1 MTNTEMPLLE
11 TERLW
16 IRPLRRKDLAAV
28 SQILDEALG
37 FTDGGAQALRG
48 LRERRGWL
56 EWTVRG
62 YRELGQLFQPPYND
76 RAVVLKSSGE
86 IIGVC
91 GLVPSLGPFGQI
103 GLGEAAP
110 GAMTPEVGLFYA
122 VHPGW
127 QRQGYALEAAQAL
140 VNYAFT
146 ELHLARVVAT
156 TSDDNPASR
165 AVMRRLGMTL
175 RRNPLPEPAWFQWVG
190 VLHNPRYA
198 PRA

>member
-16 IRPLRRKDLAAV
+16 IRPLRRGDLQAV

-37 FTDGGAQALRG
+37 FTDGGSQELRG
-48 LRERRGWL
+48 LRERQRWL

-76 RAVVLKSSGE
+76 RAAVLKSSGE

-103 GLGEAAP
+103 GLGGAAP

-122 VHPGW
+122 VHPRW
-127 QRQGYALEAAQAL
+127 QRQGYALEAARAL
-140 VNYAFT
+140 VHYAF
-146 ELHLARVVAT
+146 EGMHLARVVAT

-165 AVMRRLGMTL
+165 AVMHRLGMTL
-175 RRNPLPEPAWFQWVG
+175 RRNPLPEPVWFQWVG
-190 VLHNPRYA
+190 VLHNPRFA